1 VIRAVPLPSRVVDG
15 VRTRFGSAPIEDATL
30 REVLARYGLRPD
42 GRARDLGG
50 HRSRNVLV
58 GTQAG
63 PKVVKRYRGDWRA
76 ETIAVG
82 HSVLGRLAER
92 GVVAPR
98 VLATRPPEAGGNG
111 NGNGTGDGPSAEAVT
126 QVEIDGARYAVFE
139 QLHGRSY
146 ASTSMPRIDRLR
158 LMALAGATLARWHAA
173 LEGFRPEGR
182 HHLGFVGY
190 EGPRIRGLEWYR
202 RSVED
207 LRRDKVGSARLRD
220 GATELLE
227 RIEAGDAVLGPPDLP
242 RRVIHGDF
250 GLHNVLIDGGTAAI
264 LDVELARIDHRLT
277 DLLLVIGKHVDHG
290 EPDPEMLATFFD
302 AYGPVQERELISLD
316 DAWRVQCATS
326 AVRSWRSAASAGSAE
341 AAAKRVAAAH
351 RALDKMS
358 WASEHRAWLRRWF
371 GVEEVPA
378 RA

>member
-1 VIRAVPLPSRVVDG
+1 MIRAVPLPSRVVDG
-15 VRTRFGSAPIEDATL
+15 VRTRFGSAPIDDATL
-30 REVLARYGLRPD
+30 REVLARYALRPD

-50 HRSRNVLV
+50 RRSRNVLV

-63 PKVVKRYRGDWRA
+63 PKVVKRYRGDWRP

-92 GVVAPR
+92 GVAAPR
-98 VLATRPPEAGGNG
+98 LLATRPPEGGANG
-111 NGNGTGDGPSAEAVT
+111 NGHGPSAGAVT

-190 EGPRIRGLEWYR
+190 EGPRTRGLEWYR

-207 LRRDKVGSARLRD
+207 LRRDKVGSARLRH

-227 RIEAGDAVLGPPDLP
+227 RIEAGDAVLGPRDLP

-250 GLHNVLIDGGTAAI
+250 GLHNLLIDGDTAAI

-290 EPDPEMLATFFD
+290 VPDPEMLASFFD
-302 AYGPVQERELISLD
+302 AYGPVEERELISLD
-316 DAWRVQCATS
+316 DAWRFQCATS
-326 AVRSWRSAASAGSAE
+326 AVRSWRSAASAGGPA
-341 AAAKRVAAAH
+341 AAAKRVEAAH
-351 RALDKMS
+351 RALDRMS